1 MVAGRTISPMPARPG
16 EGAVAEPSRK
26 KLPDAR
32 LPDRP
37 LSGGIDVQDWRIL
50 LIANKSYIP
59 PLLIPISTL
68 LGGSCM
74 LIPPI
79 HLSSHSKNMCNFGK
93 IYRPM
98 THTQLRAVNACHPAM
113 KCTMVLHEMSS
124 QV

>member
-16 EGAVAEPSRK
+16 EGAVTEPSRG

-37 LSGGIDVQDWRIL
+37 LSGGIDVQDWRIS

-68 LGGSCM
+68 LGSSCM
-74 LIPPI
+74 HAHS
-79 HLSSHSKNMCNFGK
+79 HLS
-93 IYRPM
+93 
-98 THTQLRAVNACHPAM
+98 T
-113 KCTMVLHEMSS
+113 
-124 QV
+124 